1 MRVLLTGATGFIG
14 RHIAARLLT
23 DGHAVTAVV
32 RDPAV
37 MRRRFPNAQAI
48 GADIARLTRPE
59 DWQPLLSGI
68 DAVVNCAG
76 ILQATRATSAEA
88 IHTEAP
94 IALFDAAQQAGIRRV
109 VQISAV
115 SADREVGTDYART
128 KAAADD
134 HLRASALDWF
144 VIRPSLVHG
153 QGSYGGTSFLRGL
166 AGLPMVIPLIG
177 DGAQVFQ
184 PIHADDVARA
194 VTVCLDPATPPR
206 QTLDAVGP
214 ETLTTRQMIA
224 RTRAWLDLPEARFI
238 AIPMP
243 LIRVAARIGDR
254 IGGGP
259 VTTTA
264 LRQMEYGNV
273 SDPKRFAE
281 AIGFTPRSLDQ
292 SLIQSPSHVQDRW
305 QARLYFLPGLLT
317 LALALM
323 WFGSAIAG
331 WAALPP
337 DAIALTR
344 MLGLPD
350 TAASWLAGGFCLLD
364 LGIGAWI
371 VSRRQPVWCGL
382 AQLAVVSGYTL
393 GLGLALPH
401 VWLDPY
407 GALLKNLPILTAILV
422 WMATRERR

>member
-1 MRVLLTGATGFIG
+1 MRVLLTGATGFLG
-14 RHIAARLLT
+14 RHIAAKLLT
-23 DGHAVTAVV
+23 DGHTVTAIV

-37 MRRRFPNAQAI
+37 MRRRFPSARAI
-48 GADIARLTRPE
+48 GADISRLTRPE
-59 DWQPLLSGI
+59 DWQPLLVGV

-76 ILQATRATSAEA
+76 ILQATHLASAEA
-88 IHTEAP
+88 IHTVAP
-94 IALFDAAQQAGIRRV
+94 IALFDAAELAGIRRV

-115 SADREVGTDYART
+115 SADPEAGTDYART

-144 VIRPSLVHG
+144 VIRPSLVYG

-166 AGLPMVIPLIG
+166 AGLPVFIPLIG
-177 DGAQVFQ
+177 NGEQTFQ
-184 PIHADDVARA
+184 PIHADDVARSVA
-194 VTVCLDPATPPR
+194 VCLDIATPPR
-206 QTLDAVGP
+206 RTLDAVGP
-214 ETLTTRQMIA
+214 KILTTRQVIE
-224 RTRAWLDLPEARFI
+224 RTRAWLDLPPARFI
-238 AIPMP
+238 PIPMR
-243 LIRVAARIGDR
+243 LIRPIARVGDLV
-254 IGGGP
+254 GGGP

-281 AIGFTPRSLDQ
+281 SIGFTPASLDQ
-292 SLIQSPSHVQDRW
+292 SLTQSPSHVQDRW
-305 QARLYFLPGLLT
+305 HARLYFLPGLLT
-317 LALALM
+317 LSLALM

-331 WAALPP
+331 WITLPP

-350 TAASWLAGGFCLLD
+350 TAASWLAGAFCALD

-371 VSRRQPVWCGL
+371 VSRRQPIWCGL
-382 AQLAVVSGYTL
+382 AQLAIVGGYTI
-393 GLGLALPH
+393 GLGLALPQL
-401 VWLDPY
+401 WLDPY
-407 GALLKNLPILTAILV
+407 GALLKNLPILAAILV